1 MEKEIVMARVYRKPV
16 LSVKPF
22 LLWLSASLLGG
33 MLGGFPG
40 LPTSAAPQTR
50 QQQSNA
56 NGNNTTLDMAGAM
69 DNIKKSE
76 NSEGTHEPGVD
87 DPANQPAKP
96 GANRRDQALVRANYE
111 KAKHDSME
119 LAELAKSLQQELNQ
133 AGTNVLSLD
142 VIDKAAKIEKLA
154 KRIKGNARGL

>member
-16 LSVKPF
+16 LSINPLV
-22 LLWLSASLLGG
+22 LWLLASLLGG

-40 LPTSAAPQTR
+40 IPVSAAPQPQ
-50 QQQSNA
+50 QQQSNT
-56 NGNNTTLDMAGAM
+56 NGNNPTRDMIAAGEY
-69 DNIKKSE
+69 IKKSE

-111 KAKHDSME
+111 RAKHDSVE
-119 LAELAKSLQQELNQ
+119 LAELARSLQQELNQ